1 MNLPEPTRAPE
12 SFRDW
17 RVALVGAGIEGRDAA
32 RFLQQE
38 GVAALHIVDRRA
50 ADVIAAELA
59 AIDVAP
65 TSIDA
70 ADQFGVLEHVD
81 AIVASQG
88 IPYDLPLL
96 CAAAERGIPVFG
108 PVGVFLERCPA
119 PVIGISGSAGKT
131 TTTTLVGQMLEAD
144 GRAPLVGGN
153 IGRGLLAHLR
163 ELDADSTVVAEIS
176 HAQLLRTTR
185 SPQIAALLNV
195 TPNHLDQF
203 SWSEY
208 VGLKRRLVSRQAA
221 GDTAVLP
228 WDEPNAAAMAEHTR
242 ATKVW
247 FGCDGSPPAD
257 ADAAWLEGE
266 TLRVRVGGE
275 THEVMAA
282 GELLVPGRH
291 NVRNA
296 LAAIAIVAPLG
307 VPIATIAET
316 LRRFEG
322 VAHRL
327 ETVAT
332 IDGVRYINDSIAT
345 APERTL
351 AGVRAI
357 EQPLVL
363 LLGGRDKKLPLE
375 GLLAELTDR
384 VRAVICFGEAGATW
398 SAQAQAAALPCVQR
412 YDDLEAAFGAARRF
426 AQAGDAVLLSPG
438 GTSFDAYPN
447 FEARGEH
454 FRRLVEAFK

>member
-1 MNLPEPTRAPE
+1 MSPRPR
-12 SFRDW
+12 
-17 RVALVGAGIEGRDAA
+17 
-32 RFLQQE
+32 
-38 GVAALHIVDRRA
+38 
-50 ADVIAAELA
+50 
-59 AIDVAP
+59 
-65 TSIDA
+65 IDA
-70 ADQFGVLEHVD
+70 ADQFEVLERVD

-119 PVIGISGSAGKT
+119 LVIGISGSAGKT
-131 TTTTLVGQMLEAD
+131 TTTTMVGRMLEAD

-153 IGRGLLAHLR
+153 IGRGLLSHLR

-203 SWSEY
+203 SWAEY
-208 VGLKRRLVSRQAA
+208 VELKRRLVSRQAA

-228 WDEPNAAAMAEHTR
+228 WDEPNAAAMAADTR

-275 THEVMAA
+275 IHEVLAA
-282 GELLVPGRH
+282 GELAVPGRH

-332 IDGVRYINDSIAT
+332 IERRSLHQRLDCDR

-375 GLLAELTDR
+375 RLLAELTGPR
-384 VRAVICFGEAGATW
+384 
-398 SAQAQAAALPCVQR
+398 
-412 YDDLEAAFGAARRF
+412 ARRDLLRRGRRDVERSRLRRRRCPACSATTTLRSRSAPPVDF

-438 GTSFDAYPN
+438 GTSFERVPQ
-447 FEARGEH
+447 F
-454 FRRLVEAFK
+454 